1 MTGHGGVG
9 PGVVV
14 RRGGRAR
21 GGRARGGRVGA
32 GVVVPVVVVPVVLV
46 AVDPDRL
53 GNVGWSQ
60 QLLES
65 AVAPV
70 CGAWSKVTTIIP
82 SCL

>member
-1 MTGHGGVG
+1 MVVA
-9 PGVVV
+9 PGVV
-14 RRGGRAR
+14 AP
-21 GGRARGGRVGA
+21 
-32 GVVVPVVVVPVVLV
+32 GVVVPVVVVPVVPVPVVLV
-46 AVDPDRL
+46 PVVLVPVDPDRL

-65 AVAPV
+65 AFGPD